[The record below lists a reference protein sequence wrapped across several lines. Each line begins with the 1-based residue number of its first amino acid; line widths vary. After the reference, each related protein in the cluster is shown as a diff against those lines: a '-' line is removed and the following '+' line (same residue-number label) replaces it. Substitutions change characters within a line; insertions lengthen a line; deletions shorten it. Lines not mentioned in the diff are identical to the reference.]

1 MHTARLALISCVFLP
16 PILAQSGG
24 ARAKTLFE
32 LLPPSVIAASAVD
45 RAGNAYVTG
54 SGQIEADQLV
64 GRYLLKTE
72 FGASGARHPV
82 VAENAEKRGDS
93 QHR

>member
-1 MHTARLALISCVFLP
+1 MVAADLPEPRCSEPGYRRPVLVVQADSFNLSRIQTAIVAAITSNLELAGTS
-16 PILAQSGG
+16 
-24 ARAKTLFE
+24 R
-32 LLPPSVIAASAVD
+32 
-45 RAGNAYVTG
+45 
-54 SGQIEADQLV
+54 QIEADQLV